1 MLINISIF
9 INMLLN
15 EEINRIKT
23 LMVINEGTSKY
34 NLFKNFDLTD
44 FKNYPPPSD
53 NSKETKKEIEYL
65 KSIDLKKRFV
75 QEKDDIDGNFIKFL
89 ESKDI
94 NEKKLIYNLD
104 GSARIVILEL
114 KNFYKRPRPFRIDS
128 KLTDPMLKSTDGFA
142 YPSGH
147 STQSNLIYLVLSDK
161 YPKYRK
167 ELKKIKDDIV
177 YSRQMAKAHYP
188 SDIKFGE
195 KLAKSLF
202 KHLKEN
208 NLIN

>member
-1 MLINISIF
+1 
-9 INMLLN
+9 
-15 EEINRIKT
+15 
-23 LMVINEGTSKY
+23 
-34 NLFKNFDLTD
+34 
-44 FKNYPPPSD
+44 
-53 NSKETKKEIEYL
+53 
-65 KSIDLKKRFV
+65 
-75 QEKDDIDGNFIKFL
+75 
-89 ESKDI
+89 
-94 NEKKLIYNLD
+94 
-104 GSARIVILEL
+104 
-114 KNFYKRPRPFRIDS
+114 
-128 KLTDPMLKSTDGFA
+128 MLKSTDGFA

-202 KHLKEN
+202 KYLKEN